1 MYGTQFIL
9 TQETPV
15 EFSLLL
21 SLPPNRI
28 WNTFQNNFLVH
39 HSVEVR
45 SFNILAVKDGYLT
58 YLKST
63 ELHRV
68 RVDHK
73 IRELLG
79 DVLAKVACLCCVTGV
94 F

>member
-1 MYGTQFIL
+1 MVI
-9 TQETPV
+9 
-15 EFSLLL
+15 
-21 SLPPNRI
+21 
-28 WNTFQNNFLVH
+28 
-39 HSVEVR
+39 
-45 SFNILAVKDGYLT
+45 LT